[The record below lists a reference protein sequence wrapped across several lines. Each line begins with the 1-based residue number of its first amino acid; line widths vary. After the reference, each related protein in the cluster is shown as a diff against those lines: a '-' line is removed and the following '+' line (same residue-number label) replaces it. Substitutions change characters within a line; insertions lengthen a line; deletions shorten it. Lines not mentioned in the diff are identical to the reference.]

1 MQIVSKLHAMDSQT
15 QAPQVVD
22 SVESDVQEDLS
33 ELEFAPLPPEDA
45 SELEDRL
52 YLPGTRHGVR
62 PF

>member
-1 MQIVSKLHAMDSQT
+1 MDSQT

>member
-1 MQIVSKLHAMDSQT
+1 MNTAQTETPEIADSA
-15 QAPQVVD
+15 APD
-22 SVESDVQEDLS
+22 ELDDLS